1 MAEEGRSSTNIVS
14 RIREWPRSRQISL
27 ALVALVSLAAFAWI
41 IFQTQKIPYKT
52 LYANLSQKEA
62 SSVVQWLK
70 GEGIPHKLADQ
81 GKTVRVPANKVYSTR
96 LKLAGAGL
104 PKGQG
109 VGLEIFDKQD
119 FGVTKFTQQVNYQRA
134 LQGELARTITSMGPV
149 ENARIHLVMPE
160 ERLLRD
166 QQKKT
171 KASVMVS
178 TAQNRS
184 LDKRQ
189 IGGIVHLVSGSIK
202 GLEKENVT
210 VVDNR
215 GQRLTDNSEGLG
227 SPMSPQKLKYKQKV
241 QTQLEEKAQS
251 LLDRVFG
258 PGRALVRVTADINF
272 TKKTSTEE
280 SFDTGNVVPRSE
292 KEITQES
299 GGREVGGVPGAQSNL
314 EDGEEQTTMM
324 SAPSSRSKEITNYE
338 IGKKITETSKPIGG
352 VEQLSVSVLVGE
364 SGQGEGNAQAAQGVG
379 QEQLDSIQTMVS
391 SALGLRRDRGDRIEV
406 VSMPFRKSVME
417 GKGVTA
423 SDAAGIEQYYP
434 FAKYGAALIAMILL
448 YIFLLRPLVQTLQ
461 GEVREHHKT
470 VQQLEEEQSQ
480 QPKIPSKDQPIE
492 QLRSEISQS
501 DVTPS
506 QVVKAWLK
514 EG

>member
-1 MAEEGRSSTNIVS
+1 MAEEGRNTTNIVS

-27 ALVALVSLAAFAWI
+27 ALVALISLAAFAWI
-41 IFQTQKIPYKT
+41 IFQTQQIPYKT

-70 GEGIPHKLADQ
+70 GEGIPHKLTDQ
-81 GKTVRVPANKVYSTR
+81 GQTIRVPANKVYSTR

-160 ERLLRD
+160 ERLLQD
-166 QQKKT
+166 QQKDT
-171 KASVMVS
+171 KASVMIS
-178 TAQNRS
+178 TTQNRS

-215 GQRLTDNSEGLG
+215 GQRLTDNSEGLD

-258 PGRALVRVTADINF
+258 PGRALVRVTAGINF

-292 KEITQES
+292 KEITEES
-299 GGREVGGVPGAQSNL
+299 GGQEGGGVPGAQSNL
-314 EDGEEQTTMM
+314 EDGEEQTTMTT
-324 SAPSSRSKEITNYE
+324 APSSRSKEITNYE
-338 IGKKITETSKPIGG
+338 IGKTITETSKPIGG

-364 SGQGEGNAQAAQGVG
+364 SGQAEGDAQAAQGVG
-379 QEQLDSIQTMVS
+379 QEQLDSIKTMVS
-391 SALGLRRDRGDRIEV
+391 SALGLSKERGDQIEV

-461 GEVREHHKT
+461 GEVREHNKT
-470 VQQLEEEQSQ
+470 VQQLEEEHSQ
-480 QPKIPSKDQPIE
+480 QPQIPAKDQPIE

>member
-1 MAEEGRSSTNIVS
+1 MAQEDSTRTNIFY
-14 RIREWPRSRQISL
+14 RIRDWPRSRQISL
-27 ALVALVSLAAFAWI
+27 ALVALISLAAFAWI
-41 IFQTQKIPYKT
+41 IFQTQQIPYKT

-70 GEGIPHKLADQ
+70 KEGVPHKLADQ

-134 LQGELARTITSMGPV
+134 LQGELARTISSMGPV
-149 ENARIHLVMPE
+149 ENARVHLVMPE

-171 KASVMVS
+171 KASVMV
-178 TAQNRS
+178 TTKQNRS
-184 LDKRQ
+184 MNKRQ

-202 GLEKENVT
+202 GLDKENVT
-210 VVDNR
+210 VVDHR
-215 GQRLTDNSEGLG
+215 GQRLTDNNEGLD

-258 PGRALVRVTADINF
+258 PGRALVRVTADLDF
-272 TKKTSTEE
+272 TRKQTTEE
-280 SFDTGNVVPRSE
+280 VFDPGNVVPRSQ

-314 EDGEEQTTMM
+314 GGNETTMV
-324 SAPSSRSKEITNYE
+324 SAPSSRSEEVTNFE
-338 IGKKITETSKPIGG
+338 IGKEINEITEPIGG

-364 SGQGEGNAQAAQGVG
+364 SGPGGQEAQAASGVS
-379 QEQLDSIQTMVS
+379 QQQLDSVQTMIS
-391 SALGLRRDRGDRIEV
+391 SALGLSRDRGDRIEV
-406 VSMPFRKSVME
+406 VSMPFRKGVFE
-417 GKGVTA
+417 GKGVSA
-423 SDAAGIEQYYP
+423 SETVGIEQYYP
-434 FAKYGAALIAMILL
+434 FAKYGAALIGMILL
-448 YIFLLRPLVQTLQ
+448 YAFLVRPLIQTLQ

-470 VQQLEEEQSQ
+470 VQQLEEEQSE

-501 DVTPS
+501 NVTPS

>member
-1 MAEEGRSSTNIVS
+1 MAQEARSTTNIID
-14 RIREWPRSRQISL
+14 RIRQWPRSRQISL
-27 ALVALVSLAAFAWI
+27 ALVALISLAAFAWI
-41 IFQTQKIPYKT
+41 IFQAQQIPYKT
-52 LYANLSQKEA
+52 LFANLSQKEA

-70 GEGIPHKLADQ
+70 KEGVSYKLADQ
-81 GKTVRVPANKVYSTR
+81 GKTIRVPSNEVYSTR

-134 LQGELARTITSMGPV
+134 LQGELARTISSLGPV

-160 ERLLRD
+160 ERLLRE

-171 KASVMVS
+171 KASVMLK
-178 TAQNRS
+178 TKRNRS
-184 LDKRQ
+184 LDQRQ

-202 GLEKENVT
+202 GLEKDNVT
-210 VVDNR
+210 VVDHR
-215 GQRLTDNSEGLG
+215 GQRLTENNEGLD

-258 PGRALVRVTADINF
+258 PGRALVRVTADLDF
-272 TKKTSTEE
+272 TRKQTTEE
-280 SFDTGNVVPRSE
+280 VFDTGNVVPRSE

-299 GGREVGGVPGAQSNL
+299 GGRQVGGVPGAQSNL
-314 EDGEEQTTMM
+314 GGNETAFA
-324 SAPSSRSKEITNYE
+324 SAPSSRSEEVVNYE
-338 IGKKITETSKPIGG
+338 IGKEINEITKPIGG

-364 SGQGEGNAQAAQGVG
+364 SGQGGQEAQAASGVS
-379 QEQLDSIQTMVS
+379 QQQLDSVKTMVS
-391 SALGLRRDRGDRIEV
+391 SALGLSRDRGDRIEV

-417 GKGVTA
+417 GKGVSA
-423 SDAAGIEQYYP
+423 SEDVGIQKYLP
-434 FAKYGAALIAMILL
+434 FAKYGAVLIGLILVYL
-448 YIFLLRPLVQTLQ
+448 FLVRPLIQTLQ
-461 GEVREHHKT
+461 GEVREHYKT
-470 VQQLEEEQSQ
+470 VQQLEDEQSP

-501 DVTPS
+501 SISPS

>member
-1 MAEEGRSSTNIVS
+1 MAQEGSSTTNIAA
-14 RIREWPRSRQISL
+14 RIRQWPRSRQISL
-27 ALVALVSLAAFAWI
+27 VLVALISLAAFAWI
-41 IFQTQKIPYKT
+41 IFQAQQIPYKT
-52 LYANLSQKEA
+52 LYSNLSQKEA

-70 GEGIPHKLADQ
+70 SNGVPHKLANQ
-81 GKTVRVPANKVYSTR
+81 GKTIRVPANKVYSTR

-109 VGLEIFDKQD
+109 VGFEIFDKQD

-134 LQGELARTITSMGPV
+134 LQGELARTITSLGPV

-171 KASVMVS
+171 KASVMV
-178 TAQNRS
+178 TTKQNRS
-184 LDKRQ
+184 LNQSQ

-202 GLEKENVT
+202 GLEKNNVT
-210 VVDNR
+210 VVDHR
-215 GQRLTDNSEGLG
+215 GQRLTDNSEGLS
-227 SPMSPQKLKYKQKV
+227 SPMSPRKLKYKQKV

-314 EDGEEQTTMM
+314 GGNETTMV

-338 IGKKITETSKPIGG
+338 IGKRITETTQPIGG

-364 SGQGEGNAQAAQGVG
+364 SGQGGGSAQAAQNVG
-379 QEQLDSIQTMVS
+379 QEQLDSIRTMVS
-391 SALGLRRDRGDRIEV
+391 SALGLSKDRGDRIEV

-423 SDAAGIEQYYP
+423 SEAAGIQKYLP
-434 FAKYGAALIAMILL
+434 FAKYGAVLLGLILVYL
-448 YIFLLRPLVQTLQ
+448 FLVRPLVHTMQ
-461 GEVREHHKT
+461 GEVREHYKT
-470 VQQLEEEQSQ
+470 VQQLEDEQSE
-480 QPKIPSKDQPIE
+480 QPKIPSQDQPIE
-492 QLRSEISQS
+492 QLRQEITQS
-501 DVTPS
+501 SISPA

>member
-1 MAEEGRSSTNIVS
+1 MAQEERNTTNIIA

-27 ALVALVSLAAFAWI
+27 VLVALISLAAFAWI
-41 IFQTQKIPYKT
+41 IFQAQQIPYKT

-70 GEGIPHKLADQ
+70 KEGVPHKLADQ
-81 GKTVRVPANKVYSTR
+81 GQTIRVPANKVYSTR

-134 LQGELARTITSMGPV
+134 LQGELARTITSMAPV

-171 KASVMVS
+171 KASVMV
-178 TAQNRS
+178 TTRQNQS
-184 LDKRQ
+184 LNKNQ

-202 GLEKENVT
+202 GLEKDNVT
-210 VVDNR
+210 VVDDK
-215 GQRLTDNSEGLG
+215 GQRLTENDEGLG
-227 SPMSPQKLKYKQKV
+227 SPMSPRKLKYKQKV
-241 QTQLEEKAQS
+241 QKQLEEKAQS

-258 PGRALVRVTADINF
+258 PGRALVRVTADLDF
-272 TKKTSTEE
+272 TRKQTTEE
-280 SFDTGNVVPRSE
+280 VFDTGNVVPRSE
-292 KEITQES
+292 KEITQET
-299 GGREVGGVPGAQSNL
+299 GGKQMGGVPGAQSNL
-314 EDGEEQTTMM
+314 GGNDTAFA
-324 SAPSSRSKEITNYE
+324 SAPSSRSEEVTNYE
-338 IGKKITETSKPIGG
+338 IGKEINEITKPIGG

-364 SGQGEGNAQAAQGVG
+364 SGQGGQGAQAAAGVN
-379 QEQLDSIQTMVS
+379 QQQLDSVKTMVS
-391 SALGLRRDRGDRIEV
+391 SALGLSKDRGDRIEV
-406 VSMPFRKSVME
+406 VSMPFRRSVME

-423 SDAAGIEQYYP
+423 SEASGIQKYLP
-434 FAKYGAALIAMILL
+434 FAKYGAVLIGLILV
-448 YIFLLRPLVQTLQ
+448 YIFLVRPIIQTLQ

-470 VQQLEEEQSQ
+470 VQQLEEESQ
-480 QPKIPSKDQPIE
+480 QPKIPAKDQPIE
-492 QLRSEISQS
+492 ELRNEISQS
-501 DVTPS
+501 SISPA